1 MRGSLLGRSGEEVDD
16 KLLFHLLIVKWLM
29 I

>member
-1 MRGSLLGRSGEEVDD
+1 MGSLLGRKGGFAH